1 MKKAFSLI
9 ELSIVILVIGIL
21 VAGVTSS
28 SRLVSRMKLS
38 SAQSI
43 TRSSPVTSITGIV
56 AWFESSLESS
66 FEPNIANQDQV
77 GVWNDINPQS
87 SFKYVLT
94 QSNAD
99 YRPTFIQSGINGV
112 PSLKFNNSN
121 LQLSNF
127 MLNGNY
133 TYFVVFKRSS
143 DPNNTGMDLLSLSS
157 SDQHGLLFEIQPT
170 SGAWL
175 GLNRRLRALHR
186 YPFGTSTENDN
197 YTSASYLIQEDTS
210 YIATFVRN
218 TSASS
223 SSTNV
228 QGVSVGEGGTLSIS
242 APSGSTITAIPFAS
256 YGTPNT
262 SNWTIGWCHASN
274 SQSIVQSYCVGR
286 QSCNVPAD
294 NGTYGDPCFGTYKA
308 LAVRYEYSS
317 VASAAPASG
326 GGVSTNIYINGNI
339 ASDPAYNAT
348 TIGAF
353 VGPTN
358 FVVGNLLPS
367 NFSRPFLGMIGE
379 IIIYDRA
386 LKADELLDIH
396 KYLAKKYG
404 IKITQ

>member
-1 MKKAFSLI
+1 MRKAFSLI
-9 ELSIVILVIGIL
+9 ELSIVILIIGIL

-28 SRLVSRMKLS
+28 SRLVSQMKLS
-38 SAQSI
+38 SARSI
-43 TRSSPVTSITGIV
+43 TRSSPVASITGIV

-66 FEPNIANQDQV
+66 FEPNIGNQDQV
-77 GVWNDINPQS
+77 ALWNDINPQS
-87 SFKYVLT
+87 SFKYVLSQT
-94 QSNAD
+94 NSG
-99 YRPTFIQSGINGV
+99 YRPTYVQSGINGI
-112 PSLKFNNSN
+112 PSLSFNNSH

-143 DPNNTGMDLLSLSS
+143 APNNSGMDLLSLSS
-157 SDQHGLLFEIQPT
+157 ADQHGLLFEIQQT
-170 SGAWL
+170 SGAYL

-197 YTSASYLIQEDTS
+197 YASASYLIQEDSS

-218 TSASS
+218 GS
-223 SSTNV
+223 SSTSLNV

-242 APSGSTITAIPFAS
+242 APGGSTITAIPFAS

-262 SNWTIGWCHASN
+262 SNYTTGWCHASN
-274 SQSIVQSYCVGR
+274 SQTIVQNYCLGR
-286 QSCNVPAD
+286 TSCNVPAD
-294 NGTYGDPCFGTYKA
+294 NGTFGDPCGGTYKA

-317 VASAAPASG
+317 TSTTATS

-339 ASDPAYNAT
+339 ASDPAYNGTSA
-348 TIGAF
+348 GAF

-358 FVVGNLLPS
+358 FVVGNLTAS
-367 NFSRPFLGMIGE
+367 NLVRPFLGMIGE

-386 LKADELLDIH
+386 LKADEILDIH
-396 KYLAKKYG
+396 KYLSKKYG
-404 IKITQ
+404 IKIAQ